1 MPSSHLGAL
10 FWWIKTYVYIFISQR
25 RWLKEFRRGCQ
36 HYNHQGKNRGL
47 LLYVCGQ
54 VFLVGEFLFNRP
66 QSFHCIMF
74 ETLYTTFVDNGN
86 MPINEYMPKRNKKWG
101 SHGWPQKNVPL
112 MNDIRFDR
120 KCYVIPPFI
129 WDDDS
134 WTERSYSKL
143 MHSILKRRLD
153 IENKRKGYNKF
164 ERGKTVFWR
173 TFQLRF
179 SQCSSSFFIFLF
191 SVGRDEIKIDNLFD
205 PFVGNMSCVNHS
217 AGCNCRQRNRVAFTY
232 DRCL

>member
-1 MPSSHLGAL
+1 MCIYLFHSGVGWKNLGGGVNITTTKGRTGDYCYTCAARCFWLGNFCLIGRRVFIAL
-10 FWWIKTYVYIFISQR
+10 CSR
-25 RWLKEFRRGCQ
+25 
-36 HYNHQGKNRGL
+36 
-47 LLYVCGQ
+47 
-54 VFLVGEFLFNRP
+54 
-66 QSFHCIMF
+66 
-74 ETLYTTFVDNGN
+74 LYTAFVDNGN

-129 WDDDS
+129 WEDDS

-164 ERGKTVFWR
+164 ERGKAVFWR

-191 SVGRDEIKIDNLFD
+191 FGGKGWNK
-205 PFVGNMSCVNHS
+205 NW
-217 AGCNCRQRNRVAFTY
+217 
-232 DRCL
+232 